1 MPDSSALVPYPNQQ
15 HAFGEFVGDNL
26 KNLANAAADTACN
39 LYQNY
44 PGFMTG
50 SMFNNPI
57 APYNDGLLN
66 SLCAPRNKLPAAPSV
81 PFTGGQCQCI
91 SYLVSF
97 NYSIVGGSSG
107 SNAIVVPGPVSA
119 IVKEAISP
127 STSQPVLYNFG
138 VYGGSDACGGNRYF
152 ELIGNVSDGSTC
164 TITSVVRQDSQP
176 DTCGDPPSQYPR
188 VRPPDYQLN
197 TTVNVQVSP
206 NFSVVAPVEVF
217 APVTNFSPQL
227 ALGPFN
233 VDFNLGGIN
242 ISPSVNIGTGNQNQV
257 TQPVPTPPPTQSQP
271 DRNYDEI
278 LSLIV
283 KYLHYQRLC
292 DPTDC
297 DYDFHVTGAYGGQS
311 NQIPVPAGGIPV
323 AVALSIVQQPVN
335 AKREY
340 GVTSPDVLYAGWA
353 WWSGNSNLEAREPI
367 DSQFKLYRAAEN
379 PSPTQFVW
387 TCRTG
392 FQAQAIM
399 TYKTLKSPLPPVS

>member
-1 MPDSSALVPYPNQQ
+1 
-15 HAFGEFVGDNL
+15 
-26 KNLANAAADTACN
+26 
-39 LYQNY
+39 
-44 PGFMTG
+44 
-50 SMFNNPI
+50 
-57 APYNDGLLN
+57 
-66 SLCAPRNKLPAAPSV
+66 
-81 PFTGGQCQCI
+81 
-91 SYLVSF
+91 
-97 NYSIVGGSSG
+97 
-107 SNAIVVPGPVSA
+107 
-119 IVKEAISP
+119 
-127 STSQPVLYNFG
+127 VLYNFG